1 MIYRQRNQIVH
12 KASYDNSLL
21 DYYISKLQF
30 VVMVFLR
37 DLIVNL
43 PKEKSL
49 NNFILNQYIKSE
61 KIRSMIKNNAIN
73 SPEELLNK

>member
-49 NNFILNQYIKSE
+49 NNFILNQYMKSE
-61 KIRSMIKNNAIN
+61 KIRSIIKNNAVN

>member
-1 MIYRQRNQIVH
+1 MQLQQIFH
-12 KASYDNSLL
+12 IISSYDNSLL
-21 DYYISKLQF
+21 GYYISKLQF

-43 PKEKSL
+43 PKDKSL
-49 NNFILNQYIKSE
+49 NNFILNHYIKSE
-61 KIRSMIKNNAIN
+61 KIRSIIKNNAIN